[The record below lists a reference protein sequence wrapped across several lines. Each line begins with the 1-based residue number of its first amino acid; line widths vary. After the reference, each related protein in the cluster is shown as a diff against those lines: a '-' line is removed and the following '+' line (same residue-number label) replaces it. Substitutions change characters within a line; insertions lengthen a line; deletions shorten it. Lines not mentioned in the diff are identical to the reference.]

1 MSAELPISAET
12 AEWLKQA
19 LADTFNDDFMGAY
32 QRDQVGPVPADLCE
46 WAGID
51 SELFARTARACDL
64 CGGVSDSGQQCGE
77 SFVCDDCYVET
88 WA

>member
-19 LADTFNDDFMGAY
+19 LADTFNDDFMGTY
-32 QRDQVGPVPADLCE
+32 QRGVVGPVPADLCE

-51 SELFARTARACDL
+51 PVPFMEFEAAED
-64 CGGVSDSGQQCGE
+64 
-77 SFVCDDCYVET
+77 ET
-88 WA
+88 